1 MAIPV
6 RCAECGTT
14 MKVADHYAGKRGK
27 CPKCG
32 GRVQVPKI
40 ARTLNVPQPT
50 AAKLPQAKPQAA
62 TPILAVP
69 LKPVSLHQSSS
80 ISFSSSSIDFR
91 IKKKSALPP
100 PWVWV
105 AGSGSVAIVFLLVVG
120 FFRGGDPQPTASAP
134 DSYAAVPENIFDDSV
149 KETPS
154 TLIEP
159 APNQLRNL
167 QPLIPVTGTIEPR
180 ANRNETISNNFEN
193 VAKSIVKFEMPLP
206 DGGMATGTGFLIDR
220 RGWIATNHHVVLMAS
235 TAARAKLYSGKKVEI
250 EGIVAIA
257 PERDLAIVKL
267 REIPKDMQ
275 PLNIS
280 IWAAP
285 KVGTR
290 VYAYGNPLYNEFSL
304 VEGIVSRVLTTTEF
318 ADQQPDSVNVL
329 TKLNSPPDSLWIQ
342 TDAKVSQGNSGGP
355 LLDEKCRVV
364 GVNTFANLDA
374 QFGFASHIRYLKGLA
389 DTATDEVTRL
399 QPPSEINVA
408 DRQHLSYD
416 DRSFALNKDI
426 LQKVYDAV
434 EAFDWMPA
442 TQQQYRKMADLA
454 LIMTA
459 CKEPGNKDVPF
470 DLSDL
475 VDTIYARMKRVYWSD
490 DQINAINSRAKKSVA
505 TGRGI
510 VLVGTVLTSI
520 TIKGKS
526 GSTPGLLI
534 RAPGFSELFVIT
546 LDENTLTPTQGTRL
560 MILGVTTPKITGAT
574 FSKKPDAKVWRIRFL
589 KTHHTIGV

>member
-14 MKVADHYAGKRGK
+14 MKVADHYAGKKGK

-50 AAKLPQAKPQAA
+50 AAKLPQAKPQVAA
-62 TPILAVP
+62 PISAGP
-69 LKPVSLHQSSS
+69 LKPVPPHQSSS
-80 ISFSSSSIDFR
+80 ISFSSSNINFR

-105 AGSGSVAIVFLLVVG
+105 AGSGSVAIVILLVVG
-120 FFRGGDPQPTASAP
+120 FFRGDTSQAPASAP
-134 DSYAAVPENIFDDSV
+134 DSYATATEDIFDDSV
-149 KETPS
+149 KDTPS
-154 TLIEP
+154 APIEKSS
-159 APNQLRNL
+159 NKSRNP
-167 QPLIPVTGTIEPR
+167 QPLIPVTGRLEPR
-180 ANRNETISNNFEN
+180 ADQSDTISNNFEN

-235 TAARAKLYSGKKVEI
+235 TAARVKLYSGRKVEI
-250 EGIVAIA
+250 EGVVAVA

-267 REIPKDMQ
+267 REVPKDMQ
-275 PLNIS
+275 PLDIGG
-280 IWAAP
+280 WATP

-355 LLDEKCRVV
+355 LLDDKCRVV

-374 QFGFASHIRYLKGLA
+374 QFGFASHVRYLKGLA

-399 QPPSEINVA
+399 RPPSEIRLPE
-408 DRQHLSYD
+408 RQNRPNDAREL
-416 DRSFALNKDI
+416 ALNKET
-426 LQKVYDAV
+426 LLKVYDAV
-434 EAFDWMPA
+434 EAFDWKPT
-442 TQQQYRKMADLA
+442 TQEEYRKMADLA

-459 CKEPGNKDVPF
+459 CREPGNGDIPF
-470 DLSDL
+470 NLSDMA
-475 VDTIYARMKRVYWSD
+475 DTIFARMKQIFWSD
-490 DQINAINSRAKKSVA
+490 DQINAINGQAKKKRRRRPRHCF
-505 TGRGI
+505 GRHCVDKHHHSKQI
-510 VLVGTVLTSI
+510 
-520 TIKGKS
+520 GKH
-526 GSTPGLLI
+526 PRL
-534 RAPGFSELFVIT
+534 AH
-546 LDENTLTPTQGTRL
+546 QG
-560 MILGVTTPKITGAT
+560 A
-574 FSKKPDAKVWRIRFL
+574 RFFRVVRDSA
-589 KTHHTIGV
+589 G

>member
-14 MKVADHYAGKRGK
+14 MKVADHYAGKKGK

-40 ARTLNVPQPT
+40 ARTLSVPQPT
-50 AAKLPQAKPQAA
+50 AAKLPQAKPQVAA
-62 TPILAVP
+62 PISAVP
-69 LKPVSLHQSSS
+69 LKPVRSHQSSS
-80 ISFSSSSIDFR
+80 ISFSSSNIDFR

-105 AGSGSVAIVFLLVVG
+105 AGSGSVAIVVLLVVG
-120 FFRGGDPQPTASAP
+120 FFRGGVPQSPASAP
-134 DSYAAVPENIFDDSV
+134 DSYATAPENIFDDSV
-149 KETPS
+149 KDTPS
-154 TLIEP
+154 APVEKTLNNP
-159 APNQLRNL
+159 RSP
-167 QPLIPVTGTIEPR
+167 QPLISVSGRLEPQ
-180 ANRNETISNNFEN
+180 ADQNDTISNNFEN

-235 TAARAKLYSGKKVEI
+235 TATRVKLYSGQKVEI
-250 EGIVAIA
+250 EGIVAVA

-267 REIPKDMQ
+267 REVPKDMK
-275 PLNIS
+275 PLDIGG
-280 IWAAP
+280 WAPP

-355 LLDEKCRVV
+355 LLDEKCRVI

-374 QFGFASHIRYLKGLA
+374 QFGFASHVRYLKGLA

-399 QPPSEINVA
+399 RPPSEIRLA
-408 DRQHLSYD
+408 DRQNRPQD
-416 DRSFALNKDI
+416 VKEITLNKEM
-426 LQKVYDAV
+426 LRKVFDAV
-434 EAFDWMPA
+434 EAFDWKPT
-442 TQQQYRKMADLA
+442 TQDQYRKMADLA

-459 CKEPGNKDVPF
+459 CREQSNKDIPF
-470 DLSDL
+470 DLSDM
-475 VDTIYARMKRVYWSD
+475 VDTVFARMKQIFWSD
-490 DQINAINSRAKKSVA
+490 DQINAINSQAQKSVA

-510 VLVGTVLTSI
+510 VLVGTVLAPI
-520 TIKGKS
+520 TIQGKS
-526 GSTPGLLI
+526 GNTPALLI
-534 RAPGFSELFVIT
+534 KAPGFSELFVIP
-546 LDENTLTPTQGTRL
+546 LDENSLTPTQGTRL
-560 MILGVTTPKITGAT
+560 MILGVTTPKTTGVK
-574 FSKKPDAKVWRIRFL
+574 FSEEPDAKVWTIRFL
-589 KTHHTIGV
+589 ETHHTIGV